1 MKAKTFDCVEM
12 KHEIQRRLRAARGER
27 SWVERNGMIRQA
39 LRDDP
44 HLARLLD
51 AECPPATTNPAAP

>member
-12 KHEIQRRLRAARGER
+12 KHEIQCRLRKERGGR
-27 SWVERNGMIRQA
+27 SWAERNRMIRQA

-51 AECPPATTNPAAP
+51 TERPPATTNRAEP